1 MKINKINKIGG
12 FFSQIIKNNISFII
26 ILFILLVMLKIY
38 ESSHILDEKFK
49 LIKKKKPKPNYQV
62 QEGFTLNNIQNK
74 YQDQEFEDNLNKIR
88 FGKPSLSKKLFKNNK
103 YINNFNQINVK
114 ARGFDE
120 LEELK
125 YEYQNNSLLS
135 ITDKEKE
142 ATKWLIKII
151 LKKLS
156 KVDDKILTNFILNYL
171 INHNTIIV
179 KSKEF
184 VEKGYPH
191 THKNVIVLPKSWF
204 YEIIVKHKLNLET
217 SAFNDQGITLIHE
230 LVHIHQRIKPDI
242 YKKLY
247 KKWGFE
253 EPKYIH
259 NINEILKSS
268 RHNPDGNDLK
278 WIWKNYQNHYFMSAV
293 YKNDD
298 NQPDLTEVNYKIYK
312 LNKLDNNIY
321 QNIEPD
327 TIYSNFNDKQNS
339 YLETNTDFQ
348 KYFGVSTNHYHPNEL
363 AAQYMEFAFYDVIN
377 QTQTIRT
384 DAFNIFKK
392 FIKNDL
398 N

>member
-1 MKINKINKIGG
+1 M
-12 FFSQIIKNNISFII
+12 
-26 ILFILLVMLKIY
+26 
-38 ESSHILDEKFK
+38 
-49 LIKKKKPKPNYQV
+49 
-62 QEGFTLNNIQNK
+62 
-74 YQDQEFEDNLNKIR
+74 R
-88 FGKPSLSKKLFKNNK
+88 
-103 YINNFNQINVK
+103 
-114 ARGFDE
+114 
-120 LEELK
+120 
-125 YEYQNNSLLS
+125 
-135 ITDKEKE
+135 
-142 ATKWLIKII
+142 
-151 LKKLS
+151 
-156 KVDDKILTNFILNYL
+156 
-171 INHNTIIV
+171 
-179 KSKEF
+179 
-184 VEKGYPH
+184 
-191 THKNVIVLPKSWF
+191 
-204 YEIIVKHKLNLET
+204 
-217 SAFNDQGITLIHE
+217 FNDQGITLIHE

-247 KKWGFE
+247 KKYLFE

-348 KYFGVSTNHYHPNEL
+348 KYFGVSTNHYHPNVFT
-363 AAQYMEFAFYDVIN
+363 AQYMEFAFYDVIN